1 MNPKEF
7 PEQAQTL
14 LCTAFDIEPKDHIA
28 GGVDLGYGVSYLQRN
43 DVAQTR

>member
-7 PEQAQTL
+7 PEQAQPL
-14 LCTAFDIEPKDHIA
+14 VCTAFDTKPKYHIA
-28 GGVDLGYGVSYLQRN
+28 GSVDLGYEVSYLQRN